1 MERVC
6 VMARSSQG
14 GAWRRRIVALGLC
27 AAAVGA
33 GCSTREP
40 AMDGPSATNAQEVYG
55 AGVAPDMIS
64 TSGFVAPVG
73 QISTG
78 SLVCSGT
85 AVADDAVVTA
95 AHCMCNWSTGQWVG
109 TTGVTFNLP
118 QAGGFN
124 SLVASYSVHPAV
136 QCSPLSKVPLVGV
149 VDLAVLRL
157 TTPIPV
163 NVVQDY
169 PRVHLGPMKADWD
182 SGKLSPFTSTAYGAF
197 VVGWGGTVKYDS
209 AAGGGTRRF
218 GFVSP
223 HPAKDP
229 CDKPVLEGHCNNLF
243 EWESFVNPASWAVT
257 AQGDSGGPL
266 YVTDTATDALVVAGV
281 SSGYYD
287 PALKCCKGCPCE
299 ANPPWVRNVWAP
311 TGDVGSI
318 GNHMFLI
325 AALGGDS
332 DKDGLP
338 DAIDNCPLVKNID
351 QLDEDGDNVGD
362 VCDNCPPSAC
372 TGFPPL
378 FATCKNPAQADWDGD
393 GLGDTCDLCPE
404 TPKSGGFP
412 QGDDDGDGVGNDC
425 DTCATSSGYSGCS
438 QNGQCAAKNAGFCV
452 FDQPLGP
459 FVLGRCSRPDDSD
472 ADQIPDACDT
482 CPGFPNASTLNTNDL
497 AEERERIWN
506 PSVAILADDCD
517 PVPIVRVPVQKPIV
531 MDLISYDNLDTS
543 NGTGPDEA
551 VDIPQERWLG
561 KQTPSEPV
569 GSPLSETWG
578 YRACDCFALDGTPRP
593 LKECVGLSTQC
604 PYGAP
609 VGDPAWTIPTI
620 TLTNGTPFLDSNGM
634 TLLPGSF
641 SRGSAQAM
649 TLSWRWRDDVK
660 SGKVPGDGTC
670 GATVQSCKAHVALFT
685 TTQGPDAS
693 PRDASAKLRDVF
705 QIVDGP
711 AIKTF
716 LPIPNAFLPTACSF
730 VPCLEW
736 YNPKLYLFDPALDD
750 FSQAFDGPVL
760 LTKVGSTIAALAQ
773 PASHDLGGAI
783 APAVAALVGDPTR
796 MWLTPVEPARRVRSL
811 PQRGGVQAVSFPRDF
826 TSTARIDVVVATRTG
841 LIADRRIDDGGI
853 SAAAAAAEPGLRA
866 RSDVRAVLSG
876 VEEAVY
882 MVGGREDDGLPSQ
895 AIWRYTIADR
905 AWKIV
910 AEHASVA
917 PSSRVLA
924 VTYDEPRGK
933 LYVLDID
940 DEPLPGNKSRARLA
954 SYDVRAGT
962 AEQLATWPFAGV
974 YEQLWLAA
982 TEDGSVLLFGA
993 KQQTYKIWRL
1003 QAKPAGVKYTGN
1015 HTGVGSLLGQPTMGE
1030 RDPVIAVK
1038 TGAGILA
1045 YRTLSPGD
1053 FSGPQP
1059 CSAL

>member
-1 MERVC
+1 ME
-6 VMARSSQG
+6 
-14 GAWRRRIVALGLC
+14 
-27 AAAVGA
+27 
-33 GCSTREP
+33 
-40 AMDGPSATNAQEVYG
+40 GPSATNAQEVYG
-55 AGVAPDMIS
+55 AGVASDMIS
-64 TSGFVAPVG
+64 TAGFLAPVG
-73 QISTG
+73 QL
-78 SLVCSGT
+78 SLGCSGT
-85 AVADDAVVTA
+85 AVADDTVITA
-95 AHCMCNWSTGQWVG
+95 AHCMCNWVTGQWLG

-118 QAGGFN
+118 QAGGFSSPVGAN
-124 SLVASYSVHPAV
+124 YAVHPKVKCFAY
-136 QCSPLSKVPLVGV
+136 PTLKVPLVGPP
-149 VDLAVLRL
+149 DLAVLKL
-157 TTPIPV
+157 VTPIPI

-182 SGKLSPFTSTAYGAF
+182 SGKLRTFTSTFVHGAF
-197 VVGWGGTVKYDS
+197 VVGWGGTVKYNS
-209 AAGGGTRRF
+209 SAGGGTRRF
-218 GFVSP
+218 GPLSP
-223 HPAKDP
+223 FPDMDP
-229 CDKPVLEGHCNNLF
+229 CDKPVLEGHCNDQW
-243 EWESFVNPASWAVT
+243 EWESYADGDYGAVT
-257 AQGDSGGPL
+257 ALGDSGGPL
-266 YVTDTATDALVVAGV
+266 YLTDAVTDALVLAGV
-281 SSGYYD
+281 SSGHYD
-287 PALKCCKGCPCE
+287 PSFTGQ
-299 ANPPWVRNVWAP
+299 ANPSPVRNVWAP
-311 TGDVGSI
+311 TGDIGSI
-318 GNHMFLI
+318 GNHTFLI

-338 DAIDNCPLVKNID
+338 DAVDNCPLVKNID